1 MGISIASA
9 PGDKGVRLVDP
20 VSVSFEGKVVLLAR
34 AAKQSVNMIYYNVST
49 NAPVQDG
56 DAGFVGWESI
66 DLTQIGVSLDS
77 ASTPLR
83 VSGMGLISAPP
94 TFEPA
99 LADAPF
105 CAVSDNRYI
114 YLFRLSTVGTLYL
127 NRFLL
132 VSVSASD
139 SRADA
144 GGEPQAN
151 FELQPAWE
159 VRYRRSGLRDTPAG
173 PQDTLGYRG
182 MTGDPFIEPTMELV
196 EVQGVLGGNVAP
208 VTPGNFAV
216 ILTPSA
222 TGAGSRWQFVVAT
235 ADSVTVSSY
244 AQLKSGLPQLDPGLS
259 AVSSICPGGSNPQLT
274 FTKGVDAVLYG
285 DQEAADPNNPDQG
298 TLKRG
303 ARVMI
308 AAPSAA
314 GMAIFDFGLL
324 PDGTLPAYP
333 NAQLVQAVDGGEA
346 PYLNNVVGS
355 LGGITICSALL
366 ENVQASAPPRLLES
380 KDGLIRLY
388 YAGLPVNGDAPFMVA
403 QYSTMTARVS
413 VQVPWIAGNETGQID
428 MVANGASFLFSNF
441 QVMVEYGISPDIC
454 NVAVNYGNTNLGEER
469 WVGVPR
475 QADQFVAVLM
485 GNASYD
491 PNDAG
496 VKNGTRVFFDYTG
509 QRPIARLP
517 LLNAENGATTG
528 YLGLVS
534 ARGDVPLQTVTATS
548 DGEQLQLTLQFT
560 AHGKPITQTW
570 QGLPV
575 DPYQASVILRG
586 DAANS
591 GYYAPGE
598 NDTLALSLLAS
609 GDPLI
614 LFLKSGALDVS
625 IAISESATP
634 NTVGCSV
641 NGGGAVEFPANQQA
655 FAAQLLSQYPD
666 IFLWVSPGSALGLI
680 IQQPEVA
687 FRPDQNPSG
696 GLSLAA
702 LASLFGVIPPSS
714 TDPVGAGAVTAAVM
728 NGRQYSPD
736 QQYVIEIAA
745 TDGIPLTLYLQP
757 GITTASVEILAASS
771 GMSDEVD
778 LLFQRDA
785 TTPLVRIYG
794 MPLDSEEFVSRLA
807 QEAGVAGAILAIAVN
822 PAGGGIVAGAYDAKL
837 AEGASSGLLF
847 PQSLL
852 QAVAVFTGF
861 PANGLP
867 PMVQKCG
874 AAAQAP
880 DAMGG
885 WMAAPSQEAIELDGS
900 GLVWIDAD
908 QNQFNLLDPATSMT
922 LEAWIAP
929 GDGGTVMAFNGAGGP
944 PCLTFGS
951 LQAEE
956 SSYILISVPGS
967 SDFLDSNTLT
977 FEMWVNPTPNA
988 QGSILGVYDPL
999 DNNVWLSLGLNPQSH
1014 LFVVPT
1020 PSPVPDGWNP
1030 TLTPN
1035 IWNHVAITATVS
1047 ASASETIFT
1056 IFLNGIPQPTY
1067 SIPITVWRWTKPS
1080 GNALFFYIG
1089 GRDKS
1094 AYLPPT
1100 AACSLAEVRFWQSAR
1115 TQDELLST
1123 MFSTLM
1129 GSEPGLEGYWR
1140 LLDAP
1145 GMGAIFANS
1154 CLNPGAAPFGLMNL
1168 SDTQAVSGAQTGVVQ
1183 PSFVL
1188 ATATQPCLSITG
1200 SSAADS
1206 SNAMANFCLTSGNN
1220 LIQDQTQFT
1229 MELWLNPATAG
1240 AVLCLVCV
1248 DQPGD
1253 LLELELA
1260 LNSTLNPYL
1269 NFLGVG
1275 KYEGSS
1281 WESQPSSIQLDPGV
1295 WTHLAVAGSLGSD
1308 GVWRYSLYIN
1318 GVQPDAEIAT
1328 PEGGGS
1334 LSTILSQGAYFSVGE
1349 AAQSNAILSSAVAD
1363 YAQVRL
1369 WQSFLSP
1376 ENVRRGMTVAL
1387 TGYEDGLL
1395 GSWALSEDPM
1405 YSSFFANGCAATGG
1419 AVNLIIYPSAD
1430 QPISQGIFTGC
1441 QNVIAAVGGSDPVM
1455 TDAVVLADAWNHVAV
1470 AWEAGCGVA
1479 FQKANGNDVDC
1490 GNSAEFDLGVSLSIE
1505 AWILVPAFPNAPCA
1519 IVSKWGDEPASESFY
1534 LGLDSLG
1541 NVTAHVLLADAS
1553 TRWTVTSTGV
1563 NVTDGK
1569 AHHLVFTYASSA
1581 YSPPQDDNISGPQ
1594 SQGNLALF
1602 VDGQAVAV
1610 IQTTSGPQPRQ
1621 GLPTFWLNQAEA
1633 AIQTTPT
1640 PVILGATA
1648 MPTSVFLLLGA
1659 IMAGNAYFQGSL
1671 GGVRIWSVA
1680 LSAVQVQQA
1689 MRQRRAF
1696 GTDGCIAAWWFME
1709 QEGDW
1714 AYDSVSNNNARLA
1727 DSSMWTIIGELS
1739 SLAVYVNGEPAPAI
1753 GPAPEGLYP
1762 GYNWGDPGFAIGGS
1776 YLDQA
1781 ELGGFL
1787 GQIDEVRIWN
1797 IVRTGR
1803 QIDAT
1808 QFSTLKGDESGL
1820 VGYWNFDNNT
1830 FNDQTGNGN
1839 NGVGIGQTP
1848 TFVASAAP
1856 VSNEGPSVLNVYG
1869 GQATTFQSSLSGTPA
1884 IIEFADVDR
1893 GADGTLVST
1902 LQRGYYFVDGFLN
1915 ITPGFRVGDLRMIYL
1930 GQVQTAPTLV
1940 GFIEGAPP
1948 VPSENLTNPWNG
1960 TYTSFYYGT
1969 SSVTLTEAESTAVS
1983 FSVGR
1988 DAGQSM
1994 DISGSL
2000 GFSVD
2005 VNASASIGFIAEV
2018 SGTIAEAGFNIAA
2031 LAGGM
2036 MGSSTGET
2044 TVRSSSW
2051 AQTISDTYSLRGQW
2065 EDPGNILNTAVSQR
2079 FLPSNTGYAL
2089 VTSMTADLYVLQ
2101 LNTTGAMAGK
2111 IAVPNLEIPPDKNI
2125 IVFQMDPGYIKNGTL
2140 DGKIGLLNDPDYP
2153 AADFERG
2160 SYFKPLEAYRLK
2172 ADIERQT
2179 LALGAYYEQFNPQSQ
2194 TALGSPV
2201 FDNNSTVPENTE
2213 AEGKLF
2219 VNRSNGGKSVRKSI
2233 VNSYV
2238 WTAAGGLHAEQE
2250 QFTDERQTT
2259 WSASANSSVNTGFSM
2274 SGKALFGP
2282 GVVFGPTGSFDF
2294 LYNWQVSATASKTKT
2309 ESTGFGLNVA
2319 VTGEPILEALDSSGQ
2334 NYTRQLC
2341 PGKVSAYRFNAFYLH
2356 PDAANADAFT
2366 SIVDQS
2372 WLRSSDPNAVA
2383 LREASIAGNEVWRVL
2398 YRVTYVSRV
2407 PPAFSGTPNETLQPD
2422 FNRTIDVSDNAA
2434 LIALIL
2440 DNLGDKEATPANVGT
2455 AITAVVNPAAAN
2467 SPLGALVPWWD
2478 TVRPNADPAWMGE
2491 LLYDVLSYMLTGFA
2505 TGAVTNSGQQA
2516 ATARLHPQTAAFL
2529 RAPRHRGRC

>member
-9 PGDKGVRLVDP
+9 PGDKGVCLVDP

-34 AAKQSVNMIYYNVST
+34 AAQQSVNMIYYNVST
-49 NAPVQDG
+49 SATVQDG
-56 DAGFVGWESI
+56 DAEFVGWESI

-94 TFEPA
+94 TFGPA

-139 SRADA
+139 SGADA
-144 GGEPQAN
+144 GGEPQAS

-274 FTKGVDAVLYG
+274 FTEGVDAVLYG
-285 DQEAADPNNPDQG
+285 DQEAADPNNTDQG

-333 NAQLVQAVDGGEA
+333 NAQLVQVVDEGEA

-366 ENVQASAPPRLLES
+366 KNVQASAPPRLLES

-388 YAGLPVNGDAPFMVA
+388 YAGLPVNGDTPFMVA

-413 VQVPWIAGNETGQID
+413 VQVPWIAGNESGQID
-428 MVANGASFLFSNF
+428 MVANGASFLFSSF

-517 LLNAENGATTG
+517 LLNVANGAITG

-548 DGEQLQLTLQFT
+548 DGEQLQLTLLFDANGNT
-560 AHGKPITQTW
+560 ITQTW
-570 QGLPV
+570 QRLPV

-598 NDTLALSLLAS
+598 NDTPALSLLAS

-641 NGGGAVEFPANQQA
+641 NGGGAAEFPANQQA

-666 IFLWVSPGSALGLI
+666 IFLWVSPGSASGQI

-714 TDPVGAGAVTAAVM
+714 TDPVGTGAVTAAAM

-757 GITTASVEILAASS
+757 GITMASVEILAASS
-771 GMSDEVD
+771 GMPDEVD

-880 DAMGG
+880 NAMGG

-929 GDGGTVMAFNGAGGP
+929 GDGGTVMAFNGADGH
-944 PCLTFGS
+944 LTFGS
-951 LQAEE
+951 LQAQE

-977 FEMWVNPTPNA
+977 FEMWVKPTPNA

-1035 IWNHVAITATVS
+1035 IWNHVAITAT
-1047 ASASETIFT
+1047 ASASETTFA

-1067 SIPITVWRWTKPS
+1067 SIPITFWRWTKPS

-1094 AYLPPT
+1094 ANLPPT

-1115 TQDELLST
+1115 TRDELLST
-1123 MFSTLM
+1123 MFSTLT

-1188 ATATQPCLSITG
+1188 ATATQPCLSI
-1200 SSAADS
+1200 AATNSDS
-1206 SNAMANFCLTSGNN
+1206 SSSCAWVEFLPHNDENLVSDLTE
-1220 LIQDQTQFT
+1220 FT
-1229 MELWLNPATAG
+1229 MELWLNPATAT
-1240 AVLCLVCV
+1240 ASSTVLSLSY
-1248 DQPGD
+1248 DQLDSNGD
-1253 LLELELA
+1253 WIGLALA
-1260 LNSTLNPYL
+1260 LNESLQPYL
-1269 NFLGVG
+1269 NFFGTG
-1275 KYEGSS
+1275 EYSNSS
-1281 WESQPSSIQLDPGV
+1281 WQWLSSVQLGAEV

-1308 GVWRYSLYIN
+1308 EVWRYSLYIN
-1318 GVQPDAEIAT
+1318 GVQPDAAFAT

-1334 LSTILSQGAYFSVGE
+1334 LSTILASGLPQFSVGDITNGLQ
-1349 AAQSNAILSSAVAD
+1349 ALSAVAD

-1395 GSWALSEDPM
+1395 GSWSLSEDPM
-1405 YSSFFANGCAATGG
+1405 HSSFFANGCAATGG

-1470 AWEAGCGVA
+1470 VWEAGCGVA

-1505 AWILVPAFPNAPCA
+1505 AWILVPAFPNTPCA
-1519 IVSKWGDEPASESFY
+1519 IVSKWGYEPASESFY
-1534 LGLDSLG
+1534 LGLDSFG
-1541 NVTAHVLLADAS
+1541 NLTAHVLLADAS
-1553 TRWTVTSTGV
+1553 TRWTVTSVGV

-1594 SQGNLALF
+1594 SQGILALF
-1602 VDGQAVAV
+1602 VDGQAVAA

-1640 PVILGATA
+1640 PVLLGATA

-1696 GTDGCIAAWWFME
+1696 GTDGCIAAWWFTE

-1727 DSSMWTIIGELS
+1727 DSSMWTIISGLS

-1753 GPAPEGLYP
+1753 GPAPEGSYP
-1762 GYNWGDPGFAIGGS
+1762 GYNWGDPGLAIGGS

-1781 ELGGFL
+1781 ELGGFI

-1797 IVRTGR
+1797 IVRTGG

-1884 IIEFADVDR
+1884 VIEFADVDR
-1893 GADGTLVST
+1893 GVDGALAST
-1902 LQRGYYFVDGFLN
+1902 LRRGYYFVDGFLN

-1948 VPSENLTNPWNG
+1948 VPSENLTNPWTG

-1994 DISGSL
+1994 NFSGSFGLAL
-2000 GFSVD
+2000 GMGIGTSFGIIEE
-2005 VNASASIGFIAEV
+2005 ASFDAVRADLSISAVGNNG
-2018 SGTIAEAGFNIAA
+2018 SGSN
-2031 LAGGM
+2031 
-2036 MGSSTGET
+2036 TGET
-2044 TVRSSSW
+2044 AVRSSSW
-2051 AQTISDTYSLRGQW
+2051 AQTISDTFSLRGQW
-2065 EDPGNILNTAVSQR
+2065 EDPGNILNTTVSQR

-2101 LNTTGAMAGK
+2101 LNMTGAMAGRV
-2111 IAVPNLEIPPDKNI
+2111 AVPNLEIPPDKNI

-2179 LALGAYYEQFNPQSQ
+2179 LALSAYYDQFNPQSQ
-2194 TALGSPV
+2194 TALGSPL
-2201 FDNNSTVPENTE
+2201 DSNSTIPENAE

-2219 VNRSNGGKSVRKSI
+2219 VNRSSGGSVRKSI

-2259 WSASANSSVNTGFSM
+2259 WSASANSSIGFGVSAKFQGLM
-2274 SGKALFGP
+2274 GP
-2282 GVVFGPTGSFDF
+2282 IVMMGVVAGFDF
-2294 LYNWQVSATASKTKT
+2294 LNNWQVSATASKTKA

-2356 PDAANADAFT
+2356 PDPVNADAFT
-2366 SIVDQS
+2366 SIVDQG

-2455 AITAVVNPAAAN
+2455 AITAVVNPATAN

-2505 TGAVTNSGQQA
+2505 TGAVTNSSQQA